1 MSMLSGFCWTVVFCW
16 SNKDIQFWFSNKL
29 KSNEHTPTCQ
39 LVLTKQVSP
48 EFSVQ
53 LVNFGS
59 FFISLFMTQLSF
71 CNHLIICLEKV
82 TWTPLLLPND
92 KCGWPLKFLWNMSA
106 KWFTRKLRN
115 FSEFQLVSHFNMM
128 FNQAFRNRIRNFHL
142 FLEDTI
148 RNSVFLYLFEN
159 R

>member
-48 EFSVQ
+48 EFSEQ

-71 CNHLIICLEKV
+71 CNHLFRKGKLDSFIIAQWQLWLAVEIPMKYVCQMIHTKIAKLFWISIGFTFQYDV
-82 TWTPLLLPND
+82 QSSFS
-92 KCGWPLKFLWNMSA
+92 KFPFIS
-106 KWFTRKLRN
+106 RR
-115 FSEFQLVSHFNMM
+115 H
-128 FNQAFRNRIRNFHL
+128 
-142 FLEDTI
+142 D
-148 RNSVFLYLFEN
+148 
-159 R
+159 